1 MTWGHLTKR
10 NQQALFVTVFR
21 DLGISE
27 TQCSAIVQI
36 FLQKEITIE
45 KFAVRA
51 NGVKVA
57 MTRKRK
63 AAKRAVTLP
72 PRLARLKNVD
82 SAKAVVG
89 WRKGIGSGNGCSR
102 CSTRVQQQQEVL
114 LVAPHAACGQN
125 SPANAAGGANTV
137 REIRKRL
144 EADVAANDDIL
155 VKRRKAAGI
164 NDVSQHVVNL
174 WPYYRFGDPAYQD
187 TRKNLKENVLGI
199 PAFIDPV
206 TDGTPTANQLCTQ
219 IDIAVQVSLI

>member
-1 MTWGHLTKR
+1 MVTVVFLFFSFSKRMTWGHLTKR

-27 TQCSAIVQI
+27 TQCSVIVQI

-82 SAKAVVG
+82 SAKAVVHAYVHTALSIILKVLTTTVPHKQLFCVFELG
-89 WRKGIGSGNGCSR
+89 AYASAYATLETRMGIR
-102 CSTRVQQQQEVL
+102 RSTKLPKMGMRLSQNSSLL
-114 LVAPHAACGQN
+114 LVVTSIFRRRMGYVAALCGQ
-125 SPANAAGGANTV
+125 
-137 REIRKRL
+137 
-144 EADVAANDDIL
+144 
-155 VKRRKAAGI
+155 
-164 NDVSQHVVNL
+164 
-174 WPYYRFGDPAYQD
+174 
-187 TRKNLKENVLGI
+187 
-199 PAFIDPV
+199 
-206 TDGTPTANQLCTQ
+206 
-219 IDIAVQVSLI
+219 